1 MYMYAC
7 LLNVYMCMIECNI
20 TWICERNVSLFFSF
34 GATHSLLC
42 QEVDL
47 VKRAVLPFI
56 HCLFQ
61 VSDTLSTAEKLMKD
75 LSAFQSFVNEAM
87 ELKDE
92 LHDYQREQFD
102 GWSRLTLAAID
113 DKSQALR

>member
-1 MYMYAC
+1 M
-7 LLNVYMCMIECNI
+7 
-20 TWICERNVSLFFSF
+20 FFSF
-34 GATHSLLC
+34 GTTHLFLY
-42 QEVDL
+42 QELDL
-47 VKRAVLPFI
+47 VKKAMLSFVTVF
-56 HCLFQ
+56 FQ
-61 VSDTLSTAEKLMKD
+61 VSDTMSTAEKLMKD
-75 LSAFQSFVNEAM
+75 LSAFQPFVNEAM

>member
-1 MYMYAC
+1 
-7 LLNVYMCMIECNI
+7 
-20 TWICERNVSLFFSF
+20 
-34 GATHSLLC
+34 
-42 QEVDL
+42 
-47 VKRAVLPFI
+47 
-56 HCLFQ
+56 
-61 VSDTLSTAEKLMKD
+61 MKD

-92 LHDYQREQFD
+92 LRDYQREQFD